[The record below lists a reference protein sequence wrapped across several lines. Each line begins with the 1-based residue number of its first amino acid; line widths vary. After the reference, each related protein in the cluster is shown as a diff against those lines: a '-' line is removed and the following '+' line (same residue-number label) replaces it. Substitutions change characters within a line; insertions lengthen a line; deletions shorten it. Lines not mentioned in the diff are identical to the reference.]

1 LGRWKAARKGQYELQ
16 TWCKGR
22 WEDTNL
28 SVLELLLNIADGTV
42 ANQAGEGAVRQLG
55 TNLARSGDG
64 TADGAEL
71 SNLLCSEI
79 TDAFHEGEVVEG
91 DVELADGET
100 GSGGGSDVGVG
111 VEIVGSVLL
120 DEVLKRATE
129 VGEEAVGRT
138 WDEREEHGGRGAK
151 EENEPVILLGDGA
164 GEKVVRVEQVLIVD
178 VESRELELSHT
189 LNLLDVEVDAI
200 DGGGGL
206 AGSVE
211 RRCRQSAGVFL
222 RESVECRSQLRVCM
236 AHKVRR
242 KSNGRTSS
250 PSFAT
255 SGFSSVRGRKRN
267 GRTHCCKNAVNIS
280 LTFSPVSSRTGG
292 TSARSRPTLT
302 LPARPAGARC

>member
-79 TDAFHEGEVVEG
+79 TDAFHEGEV
-91 DVELADGET
+91 
-100 GSGGGSDVGVG
+100 VGVG